1 MGKRAPHSEI
11 GNRISILHM
20 ERYVE
25 CLLHETVKCQKEVY
39 EDIKWYILFFSG
51 QPENGRKGLHHT
63 HNAQKKDQDGRGNTY

>member
-25 CLLHETVKCQKEVY
+25 CLLHETVKCLKEVY
-39 EDIKWYILFFSG
+39 EDIKWYIPFFSG
-51 QPENGRKGLHHT
+51 QPENGGKGLHLT
-63 HNAQKKDQDGRGNTY
+63 KCSEKDQDGRGNTY

>member
-25 CLLHETVKCQKEVY
+25 CLLHETVKCLKEVY
-39 EDIKWYILFFSG
+39 EDIEWYILFFSG
-51 QPENGRKGLHHT
+51 QPETVEKAHT
-63 HNAQKKDQDGRGNTY
+63 THKAQKKNQDGRGNTY